1 MFHLTEWTMT
11 KQSQKYN
18 GYVCSPYLHDHDSI
32 EQKDIWIESRNIGRM
47 YFVTATFSDNSQP
60 YFSHATNHY
69 ILGEFKNHKK
79 IVSDVSKNLFSKPS
93 FIFSVDNI
101 LFQRQTTGK
110 PNFISIYY
118 LEYGDSHEDL
128 TYVATH
134 VARRDKVGYSGFG
147 HIDLFSNV
155 APKYTFPYSNN
166 IVIMEVSSE
175 KSHQSDNKYC
185 EQTRLEICRKGVVMN
200 NLVSFSILEKLK

>member
-1 MFHLTEWTMT
+1 MT
-11 KQSQKYN
+11 QRHKFN
-18 GYVCSPYLHDHDSI
+18 GYICSPYLHDHNSI
-32 EQKDIWIESRNIGRM
+32 EQKDLWVKSKNIEEM

-60 YFSHATNHY
+60 YFSYATNHY
-69 ILGEFKNHKK
+69 ILAQFKNHKK
-79 IVSDVSKNLFSKPS
+79 IVTDISKNLLDNPS
-93 FIFSVDNI
+93 FIFKMDNI
-101 LFQRQTTGK
+101 LFERQTTGK

-118 LEYGDSHEDL
+118 LEYGDSHDDL

-147 HIDLFSNV
+147 HMELFSSV
-155 APKYTFPYSNN
+155 APKFTFPYSDN
-166 IVIMEVSSE
+166 IVIMEVSSD